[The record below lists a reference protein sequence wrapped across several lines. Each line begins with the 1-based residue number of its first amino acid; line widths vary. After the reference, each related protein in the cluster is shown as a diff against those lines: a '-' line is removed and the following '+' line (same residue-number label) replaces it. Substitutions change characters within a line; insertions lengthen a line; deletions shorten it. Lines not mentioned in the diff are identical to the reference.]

1 MLSLAQRS
9 QITVEEAIIEAN
21 VEIEEQHFIAGEFE
35 KRRANPGKDLISLLV
50 NAHVNEEGEEPFT
63 INELMTVLHALITGG
78 FETTTGALSAAML
91 LLIEHPTKWKCC
103 ATIVR

>member
-1 MLSLAQRS
+1 LPLPGIFISTQLGLDPSQYPKFRRWAEAMLSLAQRS
-9 QITVEEAIIEAN
+9 QISVEESIVEAN

-63 INELMTVLHALITGG
+63 I
-78 FETTTGALSAAML
+78 
-91 LLIEHPTKWKCC
+91 K
-103 ATIVR
+103 